1 MFVSIQLCDKIVI
14 DFVYK
19 LLKRWIFIVFHLTD
33 AFHILVY
40 FGYQLSFVQ
49 SMNILDFLN

>member
-33 AFHILVY
+33 AFYILVY